1 MSGHLITVGE
11 AMAALSSPITG
22 PLRHAPNLKLGVA
35 GAEATTAIGV
45 SRLGGKAVW
54 IGRVGDD
61 EFGRLIRMTL
71 AGQGI
76 PGEHVITDDTAPTA
90 LLVKERRNGM
100 RTNVSYYRSGSA
112 GSRVRPSD
120 VDSQLVRTAGAL
132 HLTGI
137 TPALSG
143 SAREAAHAAADTAR
157 SADVPI
163 SLDLNYRAALW
174 SPDEAARELRE
185 FAAMSTVLFATED
198 EAQLLVD
205 GSGPEELAEELARL
219 GPPQVVIKQGGRG
232 AFGLVDGKPLP
243 EPPRPSTVVDPV
255 GAGDAF
261 AAGYL
266 AALLEA
272 APAERRMR
280 DAAAAGAL
288 AVAVDGDWEGLP
300 SRAELADPDGSDVS
314 R

>member
-1 MSGHLITVGE
+1 MSGHLVTLGE

-54 IGRVGDD
+54 IGRVGED

-71 AGQGI
+71 AGQGV
-76 PGEHVITDDTAPTA
+76 PGEHVISDDTAPTA

-112 GSRVRPSD
+112 GSRLQPSD
-120 VDSQLVRTAGAL
+120 IEPQLVRTAGAL

-137 TPALSG
+137 TPALSE
-143 SAREAAHAAADTAR
+143 SARAGVHAAADTAR
-157 SADVPI
+157 AADVPI

-174 SPDEAARELRE
+174 SPDEAARELRGL
-185 FAAMSTVLFATED
+185 AAMSTVLFATED
-198 EAQLLVD
+198 EARLLVD
-205 GSGPEELAEELARL
+205 GSGPDELAGELSRL

-232 AFGLVDGKPLP
+232 AFGLVDGTSLP

-272 APAERRMR
+272 APAGRRMQN
-280 DAAAAGAL
+280 AATAGAL

-300 SRAELADPDGSDVS
+300 SRAELVDPDDSDVT